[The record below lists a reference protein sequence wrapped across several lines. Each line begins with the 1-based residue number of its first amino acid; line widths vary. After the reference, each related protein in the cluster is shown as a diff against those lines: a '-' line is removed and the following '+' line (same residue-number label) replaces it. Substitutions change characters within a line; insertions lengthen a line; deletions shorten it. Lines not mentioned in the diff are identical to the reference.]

1 MDIEYMMIYS
11 FLARLLRAI
20 LAGIA
25 ASILVFRVLGV
36 FGVGLRWLGITML
49 LRESM
54 PDRLQE
60 TFVFG
65 CLIGATGSRGG
76 ATSVIKLVQESIFTM
91 HCSSYLSL
99 LKFIV
104 RFAVLSFISSAR
116 TSKMVR

>member
-1 MDIEYMMIYS
+1 
-11 FLARLLRAI
+11 
-20 LAGIA
+20 
-25 ASILVFRVLGV
+25 
-36 FGVGLRWLGITML
+36 ML
-49 LRESM
+49 LHQSM

-65 CLIGATGSRGG
+65 SVIGTIRSRG
-76 ATSVIKLVQESIFTM
+76 AIRVVKLAQEPMFTM
-91 HCSSYLSL
+91 NCASYLSL